1 MKAVTLGTEYLRDNS
16 QAFLPLEPRED
27 YDAYLAR
34 VNRAVFSPYTQRLV
48 RAATG
53 LILRKPITL
62 VGDPYWTDVFAKDVD
77 GCGSD
82 LDEYARRNIIC
93 SLTYGHS
100 HVLVDFPA
108 PTGALS
114 LAEERPQN
122 RKPYWIEIDPTN
134 IYGWSKQ
141 LAEEYGLKANEKF
154 VALRYFN
161 VYGPGEQHK
170 GKMASVVYQAYKKG
184 SFTLFPKN
192 PKRDFIYIDDVVAAN
207 LAAFKLDRGVF
218 DVGYGEAT
226 PFEDL
231 VSGMGIEFNYTT
243 EDKIPG
249 WYQFYTCADKNIR
262 IPGWEPKYNVKQG
275 TKNYVNKIR

>member
-1 MKAVTLGTEYLRDNS
+1 MKIILTGAKGFIGSNVLKALKSRGDYVYQIHQDKNQWENDLELENQIKNCDGIFHIGAISDTTLQDCNEMLYWNYTLSKKLFD
-16 QAFLPLEPRED
+16 
-27 YDAYLAR
+27 LAR
-34 VNRAVFSPYTQRLV
+34 KYDKKVVYSSS
-48 RAATG
+48 AATYG
-53 LILRKPITL
+53 LGNGI
-62 VGDPYWTDVFAKDVD
+62 
-77 GCGSD
+77 
-82 LDEYARRNIIC
+82 
-93 SLTYGHS
+93 
-100 HVLVDFPA
+100 
-108 PTGALS
+108 
-114 LAEERPQN
+114 
-122 RKPYWIEIDPTN
+122 PTN

-170 GKMASVVYQAYKKG
+170 GKMASVAYQAYKKG